1 MRLLLPLLLV
11 ACGDNGLTVHNNAPV
26 VSITSPGEG
35 ASVVEGE
42 SLSFAAKVVD
52 EQSEIAELSLSW
64 TLDGTA
70 RLDGESSVSGDTVL
84 LVPAGAFTPGEHVVA
99 LVAIDPQGESGT
111 DSISFSV
118 IENGVPTV
126 SFLSPA
132 DGLAYLA
139 GEPISVDVAFD
150 DADEP
155 DLAKLA
161 LTWSGSATD
170 GASLPSNP
178 DSDGHARLVL
188 SPAVGAHSL
197 SVTAQD
203 SHGATASALVT
214 FSVVEG
220 DEDGDGHV
228 SADHGGDDCDDTDG
242 SVSPSADEACNDVD
256 DDCDGLVDD
265 DDTSVLDTTTW
276 YADADGDGRGSDAT
290 AYTAC
295 DASGADVATGGDC
308 NDANADIHPGADES
322 DCADPTDYNCDGST
336 GYADADSDGWP
347 ACQDCDDGVATTNP
361 AGTEACDAAD
371 ADEDCDGLADDLDG
385 SVTGQAT
392 SYADA
397 DADAFGD
404 AASST
409 LACDVPSGN
418 VLDDTD
424 CDDADGAVNPAATE
438 TCNGLD
444 DDCDTLVDDAD
455 TAADPTSWYADADGD
470 GYGDASV
477 SVSACD
483 APSGYVANNEDCDDT
498 SIDVSPAG
506 TEACNGIDDDCDG
519 LVDDDD
525 SPADPTTWFE
535 DLDGDGY
542 GGSTSAVSCDAPT
555 GFVSLDGDCDDTDT
569 DYHPGASESDCAD
582 PADYNCDGS
591 TGYADNDGDG
601 WAACE
606 ECDDTDS
613 AVSPSATETCN
624 GLDDDCDGT
633 TDGPGASDALTWY
646 ADDDGDGH
654 GDGAVTTPDC
664 EAPTGFVATSDD
676 CDDTDGAVSPSA
688 TESCNGLDDD
698 CDGLVDD
705 DDSTVSD
712 PSTWYADADSDG
724 YGNASATRD
733 ACDVPAGYVADN
745 ADCDDTSSDVS
756 PADTE
761 ACNGIDDDCDGL
773 SDDSD
778 PSVSG
783 QATSYDDGDGD
794 GYGDASDATTS
805 CSTPAG
811 NVSNDDDCDDTSSA
825 VSPADT
831 EVCNGIDD
839 DCDGLSD
846 DSDPSVTGQATSYD
860 DGDGDGYGDATDA
873 TTSCST
879 PSGNVSN
886 DDDCDDT
893 SSAVSPADTEACNGI
908 DDDCDGLSDD
918 SDPSVSGQATS
929 YDDGDGDG
937 YGDASD
943 ATTSCSTPTGN
954 VSNDDDCD
962 DTSSAVSPADT
973 EACNG
978 IDDDCDGLSD
988 DSDPSVTGQAT
999 SYDDGDGD
1007 GYGDASD
1014 ATTSCSTPSG
1024 NVSNDDD
1031 CDDTSSDVSPADTE
1045 RCNSIDDDCD
1055 GSTDESSAVDA
1066 ATWYRDADSDGYGL
1080 ATSSTAACS
1089 APSGYVSNDDDC
1101 NDGSAAISPA
1111 DSEVCDAA
1119 NTDEDCDGTTDDADS
1134 SASGKSTFYADSDGD
1149 GYGDA
1154 AASTAYCDAP
1164 SGVVSND
1171 DDCDDTSASV
1181 SPADTE
1187 YCNGEDD
1194 DCDGSTDENSAA
1206 DAITWYRDADSDGY
1220 GQSSS
1225 TTAACSLPSGYAA
1238 TGGDCDDSNSSEYPG
1253 ATEVCDGDD
1262 DDCDGS
1268 ADESGATGESTWYRD
1283 ADSDGYGS
1291 SSTTASACTVP
1302 SGYVSNSTDCNDGNA
1317 GVSPGDAEV
1326 CDASNTDEDCD
1337 GTADDLDTSSSG
1349 QSTWYADA
1357 DSDSYGDPASYSQ
1370 LCEQPSGTVSN
1381 DDDCD
1386 DTDTG
1391 ISPADTEIC
1400 EDLVD
1405 QDCDGADQACGYY
1418 GGFAIS
1424 SADATIYGE
1433 SADDEFGRGVA
1444 TGFDHDGDGY
1454 DDIVVGAPGDDDYFT
1469 DAGSTYLYEGP
1480 IAAGPEDSEDSDYG
1494 RIFPL
1499 YSYQEIGNNIYDM
1512 GDIDEDGYGDFSMSR
1527 YHSSSVGTPN
1537 EIYLGPI
1544 SYGSN
1549 SYSTDSAYSYGSTAG
1564 CNRCFV
1570 NGGDFSAT
1578 SGSDE
1583 IFYGLSTF
1591 SSSRGLVY
1599 VANLGVSAAVAS
1611 WSGEATSDLLGFAVG
1626 GGEDGD
1632 TDGDGYT
1639 DAWGG
1644 AYQHDTGGS
1653 NAGAVYVVK
1662 GPVTGTGVPI
1672 SSVYDGKINGA
1683 AAGDYLGY
1691 GMKTVGDNNDDG
1703 YGGDILVAAT
1713 GDDDGGSASGVI
1725 FLFENGED
1733 ESSTAD
1739 AEATIIG
1746 AEASDAIGSQ
1756 LIEVGDVN
1764 GDGGI
1769 DLLVGSSV
1777 ADVNGTNS
1785 GAAWLIYGPLAG
1797 SYDLSADYDAVFYG
1811 SASDAC
1817 GRQGGLGD
1825 TNGDGLDDIVLG
1837 CAAGDSGT
1845 SVDHGTVSIF
1855 YGY

>member
-778 PSVSG
+778 PSVS
-783 QATSYDDGDGD
+783 
-794 GYGDASDATTS
+794 
-805 CSTPAG
+805 
-811 NVSNDDDCDDTSSA
+811 
-825 VSPADT
+825 
-831 EVCNGIDD
+831 
-839 DCDGLSD
+839 
-846 DSDPSVTGQATSYD
+846 
-860 DGDGDGYGDATDA
+860 
-873 TTSCST
+873 
-879 PSGNVSN
+879 
-886 DDDCDDT
+886 
-893 SSAVSPADTEACNGI
+893 
-908 DDDCDGLSDD
+908 
-918 SDPSVSGQATS
+918 
-929 YDDGDGDG
+929 
-937 YGDASD
+937 
-943 ATTSCSTPTGN
+943 
-954 VSNDDDCD
+954 
-962 DTSSAVSPADT
+962 
-973 EACNG
+973 
-978 IDDDCDGLSD
+978 
-988 DSDPSVTGQAT
+988 GQAT